1 MIKQILDRALSPASS
16 TTNNAQTN
24 TLSPGVMPLFDPEL
38 QDFSMEGLGNDLGLL
53 GGFNDFE
60 WTGGLAAAW

>member
-1 MIKQILDRALSPASS
+1 MIKQILDRALSPAASANNEG
-16 TTNNAQTN
+16 TTD
-24 TLSPGVMPLFDPEL
+24 LSPSVMPMFDPEL

>member
-1 MIKQILDRALSPASS
+1 
-16 TTNNAQTN
+16 
-24 TLSPGVMPLFDPEL
+24 MPIFDPEL

-60 WTGGLAAAW
+60 WTGGVGCCLVRW